1 MRLFRCTC
9 RFRSTLKIGE
19 RIAKMLGWEAP
30 GKAEVTVN
38 EEARAAARHRRIPCM
53 PRCRGQCV

>member
-19 RIAKMLGWEAP
+19 LIAKMLSWEAP

-38 EEARAAARHRRIPCM
+38 EEAGAAARHRRIPCM

>member
-1 MRLFRCTC
+1 LIKLPGSWYAIIPVHC

-30 GKAEVTVN
+30 VKVEVC
-38 EEARAAARHRRIPCM
+38 E
-53 PRCRGQCV
+53 